1 MADLIPASNTN
12 DWRQYWNEDSNGQP
26 EKPKN
31 ENSCRD
37 ALLSDLKERLP
48 EGVDAQPEGRYAHE
62 GRADIRVAYQDFNVP
77 VEVKKNSH
85 ADLWSA
91 LCDQLVAQYASDPAT
106 GGYGIYLVFWFGRE
120 LTQPSPDGPR
130 PTTPEELRERL
141 QNTLT
146 TEEARKITVC
156 VIDVGKPDRS
166 KRRSGR

>member
-1 MADLIPASNTN
+1 MAVRIPASNTN

-26 EKPKN
+26 EDPKN

-48 EGVDAQPEGRYAHE
+48 EGVDAQPEGRYAYE
-62 GRADIRVAYQDFNVP
+62 GRADIRVSHQDFNVP

-85 ADLWSA
+85 PNLWSA
-91 LCDQLVAQYASDPAT
+91 PRQQLVARYASDPAT
-106 GGYGIYLVFWFGRE
+106 GGYGIYLVFWFGKER
-120 LTQPSPDGPR
+120 TQPSPDGPR
-130 PTTPEELRERL
+130 PTTPEQLREQL

-146 TEEARKITVC
+146 PEENRKITVC